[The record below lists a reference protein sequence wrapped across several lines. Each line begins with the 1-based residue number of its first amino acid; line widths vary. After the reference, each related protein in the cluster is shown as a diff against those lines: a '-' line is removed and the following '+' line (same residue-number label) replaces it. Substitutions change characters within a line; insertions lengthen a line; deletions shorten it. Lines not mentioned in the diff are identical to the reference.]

1 MNGRA
6 PDDRHA
12 MGHRPLRSVGP
23 MSRSVLDPWTRRGFV
38 AGVVGTLSVAP
49 WARRARA
56 ADVRT
61 VRVPHVAFG
70 AVVAA
75 IGGDHVEI
83 EIDESLPL
91 ATLAA
96 SSTQLGF
103 AERILIKGSGATRRR
118 FLDDARNAPKLGA
131 AVRDGLRTVW
141 PELGDALSHN
151 HKAWS
156 RTLARE
162 VLAWSQT
169 LDGVGLRGKRVQDPG
184 GRIYLLEWAGATVSD
199 DGSAPPVGLAKAPT
213 APSAPTPSAYRDYV
227 HALVDALG

>member
-1 MNGRA
+1 MGR
-6 PDDRHA
+6 
-12 MGHRPLRSVGP
+12 RPMIVVRWGIRPVRSVGP

-75 IGGDHVEI
+75 VGGEHVEI
-83 EIDESLPL
+83 EVDESLPL

-96 SSTQLGF
+96 GSTQLGF

-141 PELGDALSHN
+141 PELGDELSQR

-156 RTLARE
+156 RSLARE

-169 LDGVGLRGKRVQDPG
+169 LDEAGLRGKRVRDPG

-199 DGSAPPVGLAKAPT
+199 DGSAAPAGLVKAPA

-227 HALVDALG
+227 NALVDALG